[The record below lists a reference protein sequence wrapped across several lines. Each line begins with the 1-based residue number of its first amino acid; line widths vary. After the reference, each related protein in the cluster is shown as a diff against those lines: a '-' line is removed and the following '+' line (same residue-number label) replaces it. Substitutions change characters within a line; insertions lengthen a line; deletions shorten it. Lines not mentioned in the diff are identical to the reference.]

1 MRPQRVRGTLGRM
14 RTLYEDAPI
23 LRLVSDEPATVIRA
37 LVAEG
42 HGLVRAGVRRL
53 LEDQEDVT
61 VTGEAGSG
69 EDAVRL
75 ARRTR
80 PDVCLLFD
88 SLPGVGAVA
97 ATSRI
102 IASCPSV
109 QVLVVVDDASLVAP
123 VLRAGARGVL
133 MADSSPREL
142 VRAVRV
148 LASGEAILSPSL
160 TSQLIARWLDAP

>member
-1 MRPQRVRGTLGRM
+1 M
-14 RTLYEDAPI
+14 RTLYEEAPI

-53 LEDQEDVT
+53 LEDQEDLT

-69 EDAVRL
+69 EEAVRL
-75 ARRTR
+75 ARRVR

-88 SLPGVGAVA
+88 PLPGLGAVA

-102 IASCPSV
+102 VSACPAAH
-109 QVLVVVDDASLVAP
+109 VLVVVEQPAVVPHA
-123 VLRAGARGVL
+123 LRAGARGVL
-133 MADSSPREL
+133 LADSSPVEL

-148 LASGEAILSPSL
+148 LASGDAVLSPSL
-160 TSQLIARWLDAP
+160 TSQMIARWLDAS

>member
-1 MRPQRVRGTLGRM
+1 M
-14 RTLYEDAPI
+14 RTLYEEAPM

-37 LVAEG
+37 LVADG

-53 LEDQEDVT
+53 LEDQEDLT

-69 EDAVRL
+69 EEAVRL

-88 SLPGVGAVA
+88 SLPGMGAA
-97 ATSRI
+97 TATSRI
-102 IASCPSV
+102 VDSFPSI
-109 QVLVVVDDASLVAP
+109 QVLVVVEDAASVAHA
-123 VLRAGARGVL
+123 LRAGARGVL
-133 MADSSPREL
+133 LADSSPREL

-148 LASGEAILSPSL
+148 LASGDAVLSPSL
-160 TSQLIARWLDAP
+160 TSQLIARWLDAS